1 MTEPDIDHAVKEILG
16 ARVVYLFAF
25 LHLARWISVRN
36 NSKMK
41 EKKPSL
47 WSARSLRILPSRI
60 YAPKNSNGV
69 KTLGA
74 DISSVTFPEF
84 FT

>member
-16 ARVVYLFAF
+16 ARVVYVFAF
-25 LHLARWISVRN
+25 LHLARSISVRN
-36 NSKMK
+36 NSEIKI
-41 EKKPSL
+41 
-47 WSARSLRILPSRI
+47 WSARSLRILPSWI
-60 YAPKNSNGV
+60 YTPKNSTGV

-84 FT
+84 LPR